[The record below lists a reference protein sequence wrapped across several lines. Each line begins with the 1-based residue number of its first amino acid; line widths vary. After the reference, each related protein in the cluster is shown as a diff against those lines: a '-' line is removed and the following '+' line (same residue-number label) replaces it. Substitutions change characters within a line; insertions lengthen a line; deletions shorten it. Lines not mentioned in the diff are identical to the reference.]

1 MDQNKENFTFDEVC
15 DLINQRLDNARER
28 ESDELFDYILNRK
41 IHQDKITKKELENI
55 FQNYKL
61 GVDAEDLD
69 KMLSYMT
76 DNNDEDTEKN
86 DELLFEENEE
96 DEEEYKQSKKKK
108 NKIKNESIEL
118 YYKINKEKYKE
129 IESKFSQLQL
139 KVKFSDDPKFL
150 REGKLYTFKDGI
162 FSVYD
167 NKFFKKTNEI
177 QLLPDIY
184 LISAIQLNNND
195 LVLALKIKEEKFTT
209 WYK

>member
-1 MDQNKENFTFDEVC
+1 MENGFNKDIKHGVIVLSDIKEVKKYGIFEYFR
-15 DLINQRLDNARER
+15 DKDN
-28 ESDELFDYILNRK
+28 DDDYYRFGFFHEEKVKTPEEI
-41 IHQDKITKKELENI
+41 KEIIE
-55 FQNYKL
+55 
-61 GVDAEDLD
+61 
-69 KMLSYMT
+69 
-76 DNNDEDTEKN
+76 
-86 DELLFEENEE
+86 
-96 DEEEYKQSKKKK
+96 KK

-129 IESKFSQLQL
+129 IESKFSQSQL

-150 REGKLYTFKDGI
+150 REGKLYTFWNGI

-195 LVLALKIKEEKFTT
+195 
-209 WYK
+209 